1 MAKYRWD
8 EKSEKFLVW
17 SERSGKWVK
26 ERKKSPGKFDFNRPM
41 RYVPDI
47 QPFVAHATE
56 MAVEITSRSHLGR
69 YERSNNVRQCGDF
82 KRGEIAER
90 RRKKVEREAAEAIRQ
105 AGLRPEQVKP
115 IAWTEFR

>member
-41 RYVPDI
+41 HYVPDI
-47 QPFVAHATE
+47 GEFVAHATE
-56 MAVEITSRSHLGR
+56 KPVLISSRSKLAA
-69 YERSNNVRQCGDF
+69 YERSNGVRQCGDF

-90 RRKKVEREAAEAIRQ
+90 RKKKVEREVSEAVRQ
-105 AGLRPEQVKP
+105 AGLRPEQVRP